1 MMIEWGDLPAV
12 HLALPNGAS
21 ATITLYGAHLVSWKS
36 AGGQERLF
44 CSARSARDGKRA
56 IRGGVPVIFPQFAER
71 GDGMRH
77 GFARV
82 STWRL
87 EHSGGGGDNAFA
99 RFVLEPGDLATPW
112 THDFLLRLTVTLR
125 SDSLVMALDVI
136 NNGDSSF
143 AFSAALHSYYLVD
156 DLANARVIGV
166 QDEALAIG
174 DSLDQIFYGVGSS
187 LALQSRSAPTDD
199 GDSLTSGSSS
209 LVDDGNSLAMTQS
222 GFVDAVVWNPGA
234 KDAAAMP
241 DMEDGEYRR
250 FLCVEPALIAPLTL
264 APAKSWRGELVLSSI
279 L

>member
-1 MMIEWGDLPAV
+1 MISQWGDLPAI

-36 AGGQERLF
+36 AGGREQLF
-44 CSARSARDGKRA
+44 CSVRSNRDGKRA

-87 EHSGGGGDNAFA
+87 ETSGGGGDSAFA
-99 RFVLEPGDLATPW
+99 RFVLTQSDLAAPW
-112 THDFLLRLTVTLR
+112 PHDFLLRLSVTLR
-125 SDSLVMALDVI
+125 CDALVLALDVI
-136 NNGDSSF
+136 NSGDASF

-156 DLANARVIGV
+156 DLAHARVTGV
-166 QDEALAIG
+166 QDEALAIE
-174 DSLDQIFYGVGSS
+174 DHIDQIFHGVGSS
-187 LALQSRSAPTDD
+187 LALH
-199 GDSLTSGSSS
+199 SGEHT
-209 LVDDGNSLAMTQS
+209 LAMTQS
-222 GFVDAVVWNPGA
+222 GFADAVVWNPGA
-234 KDAAAMP
+234 QDAAALP